1 MTAKAREIVLPA
13 LRGLMGDWVY
23 YCCLMNLG
31 ELSSRV
37 QYAEEIHNNKA
48 LSDMIQ
54 RQLKKGR
61 SAEIAAYLKNQPER
75 FFNSLVI
82 ATYGGQPN
90 WHELSNVRS
99 KTDHEDLKE
108 LPEDTIASVGFLTLR
123 GDENLFALDGQHRLA
138 GIKKAV
144 KEGLDDDP
152 YDDVSVIFVE
162 HEKTS
167 HGLERTRRLFT
178 TLNKTA
184 RPVSKGDIIAL
195 DEDDVMA
202 ICVRRLIERTEL
214 FSGRRIAAVASNNM
228 PVSNTTSLTTI
239 GNLYDVLTI
248 LFTNARSSL
257 QARRLDLQRIRP
269 SDKKLDEYFIL
280 AQNLFAHLRGSF
292 EELET
297 FFSAQD
303 TIPVVQEYRGA
314 HGGKAL
320 FRPLGLELF
329 TRIIARLTK
338 DMSLEKAVKMAALLP
353 RNLDQPPFE
362 WLMWDSNK
370 NTIINGH
377 KVTLREVL
385 LYMLGKNAKNYSE
398 GTLLERYR
406 RDTGLELAELPKK
419 LV

>member
-99 KTDHEDLKE
+99 KADHEDLKE
-108 LPEDTIASVGFLTLR
+108 LQEDTIASVGFLTLR

-152 YDDVSVIFVE
+152 YDDVSVIF
-162 HEKTS
+162 
-167 HGLERTRRLFT
+167 G
-178 TLNKTA
+178 
-184 RPVSKGDIIAL
+184 
-195 DEDDVMA
+195 
-202 ICVRRLIERTEL
+202 
-214 FSGRRIAAVASNNM
+214 
-228 PVSNTTSLTTI
+228 
-239 GNLYDVLTI
+239 
-248 LFTNARSSL
+248 
-257 QARRLDLQRIRP
+257 
-269 SDKKLDEYFIL
+269 
-280 AQNLFAHLRGSF
+280 
-292 EELET
+292 
-297 FFSAQD
+297 
-303 TIPVVQEYRGA
+303 
-314 HGGKAL
+314 
-320 FRPLGLELF
+320 
-329 TRIIARLTK
+329 
-338 DMSLEKAVKMAALLP
+338 
-353 RNLDQPPFE
+353 
-362 WLMWDSNK
+362 
-370 NTIINGH
+370 
-377 KVTLREVL
+377 
-385 LYMLGKNAKNYSE
+385 
-398 GTLLERYR
+398 
-406 RDTGLELAELPKK
+406 
-419 LV
+419 